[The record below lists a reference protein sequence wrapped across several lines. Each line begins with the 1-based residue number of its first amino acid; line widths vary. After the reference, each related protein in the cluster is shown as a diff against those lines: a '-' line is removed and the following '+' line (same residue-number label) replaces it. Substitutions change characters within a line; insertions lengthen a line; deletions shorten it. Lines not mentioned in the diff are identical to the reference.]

1 MAGAKWRIALLIG
14 ITPLASVNAA
24 SDQPGISG
32 IYLCKSL
39 ERAAITS
46 NHFDRVSPKA
56 HVDERGPIGFRMQ
69 ITSTESDKYRIIGL
83 PYDGPDRELQEGAG
97 VLQSAYIGD
106 GSVFRALEGPGFL
119 TLKGGEGHYE
129 FYQAGLE
136 SPGGEDTQV
145 AVRWGRC
152 NRSN

>member
-1 MAGAKWRIALLIG
+1 MKRRMAAAKWRIALLIS

-24 SDQPGISG
+24 SEQPAISG

-39 ERAAITS
+39 ERAAIAS

-56 HVDERGPIGFRMQ
+56 HVDERGPIGFRME
-69 ITSTESDKYRIIGL
+69 ITSTDGKSDKYKIIGL

-106 GSVFRALEGPGFL
+106 GRVFRALEGPG
-119 TLKGGEGHYE
+119 
-129 FYQAGLE
+129 
-136 SPGGEDTQV
+136 
-145 AVRWGRC
+145 
-152 NRSN
+152 